1 MNALRQRLRLGIP
14 RFYSRFTFSQRVL
27 LHRPTISISR
37 ARAQPRNVLQLS
49 SMMGL
54 VTISDAIKDSLTK
67 SEVVPTVI
75 PEVPEKGFGGF
86 LTIVY
91 PDSGKEVTMGNTLR
105 PEDAQTVPQVQLTLN
120 PDLENEREDE
130 RQSDDASSP
139 LYTLVLTDPDAP
151 SRGNEKW
158 SEYAHWV
165 VTDLR
170 LEPSTLSG
178 NDIVNEAEVGINF
191 VPSGGHELIPYMG
204 PGPPPETGLH
214 RYVFILYRQNG
225 SGASASA
232 SASVS
237 GAPDFTALSS
247 ENRACWGSGVAGA
260 GAQEYAAVHRLRP
273 VAVNF
278 FYAEH

>member
-130 RQSDDASSP
+130 RQFDDASSP

-232 SASVS
+232 SAN

>member
-1 MNALRQRLRLGIP
+1 
-14 RFYSRFTFSQRVL
+14 
-27 LHRPTISISR
+27 
-37 ARAQPRNVLQLS
+37 
-49 SMMGL
+49 MMGL

-130 RQSDDASSP
+130 RQFDDASSP

-214 RYVFILYRQNG
+214 RYVFILYRQYG

-232 SASVS
+232 SAN